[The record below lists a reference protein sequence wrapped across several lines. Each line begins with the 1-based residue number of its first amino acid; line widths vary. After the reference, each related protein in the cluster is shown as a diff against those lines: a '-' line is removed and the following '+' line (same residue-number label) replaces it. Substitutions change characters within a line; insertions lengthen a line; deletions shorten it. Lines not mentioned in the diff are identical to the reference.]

1 MKLNVL
7 LQTKEK
13 VWRHAREGSNN
24 PSETKNQNQ
33 ICQKKNCK
41 KKKKKRKKKIY
52 KQAKANN
59 MRLMLHDCK
68 INFMLMDNN
77 SNTKMDWRVV
87 GQTRVKMFR
96 VQACVFWV
104 CVCVL
109 CVVCCG
115 AWTWVLA
122 QTHPCGGK
130 QPPLTS
136 LLSHLSVCK
145 TVHPLL
151 KN

>member
-33 ICQKKNCK
+33 IWQKKELQ
-41 KKKKKRKKKIY
+41 KKRKRKKIY

-77 SNTKMDWRVV
+77 SNTKIDWRVV
-87 GQTRVKMFR
+87 GLEWRCSACKRVCFEWL
-96 VQACVFWV
+96 CV
-104 CVCVL
+104 CVCV
-109 CVVCCG
+109 VCYG
-115 AWTWVLA
+115 AWTWVFA
-122 QTHPCGGK
+122 QTHPCSGK